1 MLEFYIVLR
10 YNFCMNIFKLEPN
23 LGGDECNTYI
33 VENGDSTVIIDCGA
47 KLEDVKKY
55 ITKKVACILLSH
67 GHFDHIYE
75 LENYINEFNC
85 PVYGGEGVVEKLADS
100 KCNLSASFSEKL
112 VVFGEDVVKFVKE
125 IREQLLN
132 IGGFDIE
139 CITLKGHSECGMGYV
154 IEGNLFCGD
163 TLFCNCVGRYDLYD
177 SSFSALRNSLKK
189 INKLEGIVACFPGH
203 GEDFELNN

>member
-1 MLEFYIVLR
+1 MLEIYIVLR
-10 YNFCMNIFKLEPN
+10 YNLGMNNFKLEPN

-33 VENGDSTVIIDCGA
+33 VENDESAVIIDCGA
-47 KLEDVKKY
+47 RLGVVRKY
-55 ITKKVACILLSH
+55 VTKKVACILLTH

-85 PVYGGEGVVEKLADS
+85 PVYGGKGVSYKLLNGER
-100 KCNLSASFSEKL
+100 NLSYSYGKRYVE
-112 VVFGEDVVKFVKE
+112 FGEKVLKSVSE
-125 IREQLLN
+125 IGEQVLN
-132 IGGFDIE
+132 IGGFNIE
-139 CITLKGHSECGMGYV
+139 CITLKGHSECGMGYI

-163 TLFCNCVGRYDLYD
+163 TLFYNCVGRYDLYD

-203 GEDFELNN
+203 GKDFELNN